1 MIKVVL
7 FMILVLSLFF
17 KTFEARLESAD
28 LQNIKDMEVI
38 DRKDISVQGKSKIDL
53 FKRFFVAISPETD
66 YECEEELKKLKADA
80 MVLIDSETDSAT
92 IRVGNPFFL
101 VKDGSKIVEGTLI
114 KFFSSCGFGRV
125 GLLSLKE
132 KIDGTS
138 FNNGLMAFAQKKPSS
153 DVIGSVMP

>member
-1 MIKVVL
+1 MRKVVL
-7 FMILVLSLFF
+7 FMMLVLSLFL
-17 KTFEARLESAD
+17 KAFEARLESAD
-28 LQNIKDMEVI
+28 LSNIE
-38 DRKDISVQGKSKIDL
+38 ISHPEEIPVQGVSQIDL